1 MTDKVARV
9 TLPREVAEALDSLR
23 EKGYS
28 NFTILSY
35 VINEKYIAHLP
46 EITTIVK
53 AYERDDFSFDT
64 LLNALVNG
72 YEIEKSP
79 EELEAERKEKVREL
93 YDKALENYAALPASP
108 ESAYYDGLTQGILKT
123 LETLD
128 IKIPG
133 VNTDE

>member
-1 MTDKVARV
+1 MTDKDKVARV
-9 TLPREVAEALDSLR
+9 TIPREVAEAIENVRKRLGWTD
-23 EKGYS
+23 EV
-28 NFTILSY
+28 ILHKTY
-35 VINEKYIAHLP
+35 TNGWEAEWTEVLNENGDENKAFLIAQ
-46 EITTIVK
+46 
-53 AYERDDFSFDT
+53 
-64 LLNALVNG
+64 ALVNG

-123 LETLD
+123 LEALG

-133 VNTDE
+133 VNADA